1 MSARQMYV
9 HPWGSAD
16 TQVDLDE
23 ATGKAAM
30 KRLFGITE
38 DGVAIPLRTFRTNKS
53 KAAQGHSAHLDKD
66 DDSEDDRGLT
76 DLLPP
81 INPGL
86 SVDEHKDALRE
97 RRNQQADFISAHPS
111 YDKSLWLFSQKSRVR
126 QICQSLAPPAHGQ
139 RIFGCPAHPI
149 WSFLFRVVVFLSVV
163 ASIVIAAIAT
173 PQYRKE
179 YYARHG
185 LTRGWFDISEA
196 GVALVFATEAVVKI
210 IADGFIFA
218 PNAYLLSVWNIVDFV
233 ILLALV
239 VNSASSLIVVGG
251 VNRATRALKAFRAL
265 RLITLFARLRDTF
278 HVVFF
283 AGFVRII
290 DASVLMIL
298 YLIPFAV
305 WGYVTL

>member
-1 MSARQMYV
+1 M
-9 HPWGSAD
+9 D
-16 TQVDLDE
+16 KD
-23 ATGKAAM
+23 TGKAAI
-30 KRLFGITE
+30 KRLFGFAE
-38 DGVAIPLRTFRTNKS
+38 DGVSAPLRRFKKNKTKS
-53 KAAQGHSAHLDKD
+53 TQRQSTHVDHD

-81 INPGL
+81 ITPGL

-111 YDKSLWLFSQKSRVR
+111 YDKSLWLFSQQSRVR
-126 QICQSLAPPAHGQ
+126 RVFQTLVPPAHGQ
-139 RIFGCPAHPI
+139 RIFGRPAHPI
-149 WSFLFRVVVFLSVV
+149 WSFLFRIVVFLSVV

-179 YYARHG
+179 YYGRHG
-185 LTRGWFDISEA
+185 LIRGWFDIAEA
-196 GVALVFATEAVVKI
+196 GIALVFAGEAAVKI

-218 PNAYLLSVWNIVDFV
+218 PNAYLLSVWNVVDFI

-265 RLITLFARLRDTF
+265 RLITLFGRLRDTF
-278 HVVFF
+278 HAVFF
-283 AGFVRII
+283 AGFVRIL

-305 WGYVTL
+305 WG